1 MGKSTISTGP
11 FSIATL
17 NYQRVNPHDYRY
29 YSNCP
34 QLRHGQNSSF
44 RGSCGSGEVSEET
57 CQVSNDLCFIYE
69 YIYIYNNTMIIY
81 IYFHPIWDD
90 NPPWTSKTCSAWVFF
105 SALIKM
111 IIFGF
116 LELVYGAL
124 GGSHIRNQVQAQPCT
139 VGVGWCTGAFRRR
152 GGPLVGRFCGDI
164 TWTGKH
170 QLLNSSQSAKRI
182 QSDVAN
188 FPIKWVLKFSL
199 NTSSLLWFQDISTA

>member
-81 IYFHPIWDD
+81 IYIYIYIYISIPFGMIIPHGRA
-90 NPPWTSKTCSAWVFF
+90 KHVRLEFF
-105 SALIKM
+105 SPH
-111 IIFGF
+111 
-116 LELVYGAL
+116 
-124 GGSHIRNQVQAQPCT
+124 S
-139 VGVGWCTGAFRRR
+139 
-152 GGPLVGRFCGDI
+152 
-164 TWTGKH
+164 
-170 QLLNSSQSAKRI
+170 
-182 QSDVAN
+182 
-188 FPIKWVLKFSL
+188 
-199 NTSSLLWFQDISTA
+199 